1 MRKDGKDKNSPKFLS
16 FAAMNNCFLTVVSVL
31 HTPGDMRVLPEFMR
45 GLWPVLQGHF
55 ADFEI
60 ILVNNC
66 TELSPDEYLRPLDP
80 ELKQNIYVLQLSA
93 RVNRNHA
100 VVAGLDRANGD
111 YVVVF
116 EPGFYHKPE
125 LILDLFAKT
134 REHFDIVYLR
144 GRSRPIS
151 LKFRPF
157 YKAFYYILR
166 HYSQLRVDEGAYD
179 TRIISR
185 RALNSLLRLRENLRY
200 MKAIYSIVGYNTA
213 ALDTDQKPEWDE
225 EDSFNERFGTSL
237 VAITS
242 YTTFLRSLLLW
253 IFMFSLTFLIAVIV
267 NALKVKFTGVDL
279 LGNVGEPF
287 SGWTFLVV
295 LISVFFAATCLNLYI
310 MSIYLSNIYNEIK
323 QRPLYIIESIKRF

>member
-1 MRKDGKDKNSPKFLS
+1 M
-16 FAAMNNCFLTVVSVL
+16 
-31 HTPGDMRVLPEFMR
+31 
-45 GLWPVLQGHF
+45 
-55 ADFEI
+55 
-60 ILVNNC
+60 
-66 TELSPDEYLRPLDP
+66 
-80 ELKQNIYVLQLSA
+80 
-93 RVNRNHA
+93 
-100 VVAGLDRANGD
+100 
-111 YVVVF
+111 
-116 EPGFYHKPE
+116 
-125 LILDLFAKT
+125 
-134 REHFDIVYLR
+134 
-144 GRSRPIS
+144 
-151 LKFRPF
+151 
-157 YKAFYYILR
+157 
-166 HYSQLRVDEGAYD
+166 DEGAYD